1 VGSYTHAYFTD
12 AFARS
17 LVKAAERFLRT

>member
-1 VGSYTHAYFTD
+1 MYTHAYFTD

-17 LVKAAERFLRT
+17 FVRAAEEYGRR